1 MKTSESYIFLENVR
15 FYARHGVAEQ
25 ETAVGNTFIVNLKL
39 RVDFSQASQTDDLSY
54 TVSYADVYRIT
65 KEEMHI
71 PSKLLEHVS
80 QRIVSRLFR
89 ELPQVTEIN
98 IKLAKQNPPM
108 GAQLDGAGVILHCS
122 R

>member
-15 FYARHGVAEQ
+15 FYARHGVTEQ

-39 RVDFSQASQTDDLSY
+39 RVNFSQASQTDDLAY
-54 TVSYADVYRIT
+54 TVNYADVYRIT
-65 KEEMHI
+65 KEEMDI

>member
-39 RVDFSQASQTDDLSY
+39 RVDFSQASQTDDLAY
-54 TVSYADVYRIT
+54 TVNYADVYRIT
-65 KEEMHI
+65 KEEMDI